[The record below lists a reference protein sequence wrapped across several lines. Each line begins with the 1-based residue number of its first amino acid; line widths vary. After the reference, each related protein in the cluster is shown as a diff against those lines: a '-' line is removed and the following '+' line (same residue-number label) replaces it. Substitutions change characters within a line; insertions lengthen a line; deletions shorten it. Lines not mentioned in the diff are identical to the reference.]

1 MKQLHNF
8 KRTS

>member
-8 KRTS
+8 KPTS